1 MNAKQAIQNLR
12 TMSEALDKCAN
23 KAENYN
29 TEWAI
34 YLEQMS
40 FEMHK
45 QANELSELDYT
56 FSLPNS
62 LTA

>member
-1 MNAKQAIQNLR
+1 
-12 TMSEALDKCAN
+12 MSAVLEKCAN
-23 KAENYN
+23 KPENYN

-40 FEMHK
+40 WSLHK
-45 QANELSELDYT
+45 HANDLRELADYLD
-56 FSLPNS
+56 LPSS